1 MIQPTTTGEHMDKEQ
16 LVEKVVLMYLPR
28 NAVVEA
34 VGRNDQSHPTFGMLN
49 AYTYRTK
56 PGEDPVAYLH
66 NQVVKGLQIAGEH
79 RVLGVFVHGLKL
91 KEDKSW
97 EMYLSKV
104 LHVPST
110 KRK

>member
-1 MIQPTTTGEHMDKEQ
+1 MDKQQ
-16 LVEKVVLMYLPR
+16 LVEQVVLMYLPR

-34 VGRNDQSHPTFGMLN
+34 VDRNAQLHPIFGMLN
-49 AYTYRTK
+49 AYTYRTN
-56 PGEDPVAYLH
+56 PGDNPVEYLH

-110 KRK
+110 KK